1 MHEHRMRARVPG
13 ARRHPGAAGGR
24 GTPSRRAQGRRF
36 RRAGRGRGVTMAAQ
50 ERLDNVTL
58 LEAADPSGMLR
69 QVASSAAQVREG
81 ARAAHEADLADI
93 LADERPRAI
102 VVTGMGGS
110 GIAGEVL
117 AAVAGPGCPVQ
128 VTTVHDYR
136 LPGWVGAADLVI
148 AVSCSGAT
156 EETLSAAGEAVR
168 RGCHLLGVGGLDS
181 PLAAI
186 AEQARAA
193 FIPVKAIG
201 MPRSMLWGLSVPL
214 VVAASRIGLFDM
226 PAEAYEAAAA
236 ELERVAHL
244 CRPDSEAFVNPA
256 KGLALELSG
265 TLPMIW
271 GTSPLA
277 GVAAF
282 RFANQLYE
290 NGKYPAVPGVLPE
303 ANHNQVVVFD
313 GPFAPEP
320 EAVAVPGPDSGMVP
334 GPGNGLAHRGQVPP
348 VPLRL
353 VRLRD
358 THEHPQVARRREES
372 AKIAAQRDIEVT
384 ELTAVGDLP
393 LERLASLVHL
403 IDYASVYLAIA
414 GGLDPAPIAAIQE
427 LKARIAQE

>member
-1 MHEHRMRARVPG
+1 MTL
-13 ARRHPGAAGGR
+13 AAE
-24 GTPSRRAQGRRF
+24 
-36 RRAGRGRGVTMAAQ
+36 
-50 ERLDNVTL
+50 ERLDNVAL
-58 LEAADPSGMLR
+58 IEAADPAGMLR

-81 ARAAHEADLADI
+81 ARVAQEADLGEVIA
-93 LADERPRAI
+93 AGRPRAV

-128 VTTVHDYR
+128 VATVHDYR

-168 RGCHLLGVGGLDS
+168 RGCRLLGVGSLDS
-181 PLAAI
+181 PLAAL

-193 FIPVKAIG
+193 FIPVKPAG

-214 VVAASRIGLFDM
+214 VVVGSRLGLFGM
-226 PAEAYEAAAA
+226 PPEAYEAAAV

-256 KGLALELSG
+256 KGLALDLSG

-277 GVAAF
+277 GVAAS
-282 RFANQLYE
+282 RFANQLHE
-290 NGKYPAVPGVLPE
+290 NGKYPAVCGLLPE
-303 ANHNQVVVFD
+303 ANHNQVVIFD

-320 EAVAVPGPDSGMVP
+320 HGTAPPALGTDGAAPPAL
-334 GPGNGLAHRGQVPP
+334 GNGRAPEAAVPP

-353 VRLRD
+353 VLLRD

-372 AKIAAQRDIEVT
+372 AKLAAQRGIEVS

-393 LERLASLVHL
+393 LERLASLVQL

-414 GGLDPAPIAAIQE
+414 NGIDPAPIAAIQE

>member
-1 MHEHRMRARVPG
+1 
-13 ARRHPGAAGGR
+13 
-24 GTPSRRAQGRRF
+24 
-36 RRAGRGRGVTMAAQ
+36 VTLAAQ
-50 ERLDNVTL
+50 ERLDNVAL

-69 QVASSAAQVREG
+69 QVASSAAQVRES
-81 ARAAHEADLADI
+81 ARAASEADLSELIA
-93 LADERPRAI
+93 AGRPRAI

-128 VTTVHDYR
+128 VSTVHDYR

-168 RGCHLLGVGGLDS
+168 RGCHLLGVGGPGS

-193 FIPVKAIG
+193 FIPVKPIG

-214 VVAASRIGLFDM
+214 VVVASRLGLFDM

-256 KGLALELSG
+256 KGLALDLSG

-290 NGKYPAVPGVLPE
+290 NSKYPAVPGVLPE

-320 EAVAVPGPDSGMVP
+320 EAAAAPGPDSRMVP
-334 GPGNGLAHRGQVPP
+334 GPPAGLIPGPDNGAPGLDDGLTPGLGNGLAHRGQVPP

-353 VRLRD
+353 VLLRD

-372 AKIAAQRDIEVT
+372 AKIAAQRGIEVT

-414 GGLDPAPIAAIQE
+414 GGIDPAPIAAIQE

>member
-1 MHEHRMRARVPG
+1 
-13 ARRHPGAAGGR
+13 
-24 GTPSRRAQGRRF
+24 
-36 RRAGRGRGVTMAAQ
+36 VTLAAQ
-50 ERLDNVTL
+50 DRLDNVAF
-58 LEAADPSGMLR
+58 LEAADPASMLR

-81 ARAAHEADLADI
+81 ARVAAEADLGEI
-93 LADERPRAI
+93 LAGGRPRAI

-110 GIAGEVL
+110 GIAGDVL

-128 VTTVHDYR
+128 VTSVHDYR
-136 LPGWVGAADLVI
+136 LPGWVGAADLVV
-148 AVSCSGAT
+148 AVSCSGGT

-168 RGCHLLGVGGLDS
+168 RGCRLLGVGGPGS
-181 PLAAI
+181 QLAAM
-186 AEQARAA
+186 AEQAHAP
-193 FIPVKAIG
+193 FIPVKPAG

-214 VVAASRIGLFDM
+214 VVVAGRLGLFEM
-226 PAEAYEAAAA
+226 PDEAYEAAAA

-256 KGLALELSG
+256 KGLALDLSG

-277 GVAAF
+277 GVAAV
-282 RFANQLYE
+282 RFANQLHE
-290 NGKYPAVPGVLPE
+290 NGKYPAIPGVLPE

-313 GPFAPEP
+313 GPFVPEP
-320 EAVAVPGPDSGMVP
+320 DAGALPGPDAGVVPGPHGALLSGRDDGGAALDGGLAP
-334 GPGNGLAHRGQVPP
+334 GLGNGEAHHAAAPP

-353 VRLRD
+353 VLLRD

-372 AKIAAQRDIEVT
+372 AKLAAQRGIEVS
-384 ELTAVGDLP
+384 ELTTAGDLP
-393 LERLASLVHL
+393 LERLASLVQL

-414 GGLDPAPIAAIQE
+414 EGIDPSPIAAIQE